1 MSYKQT
7 SQYMAMREAEAETR
21 CSGSLEEE
29 TLSLPR
35 KVLESMGKKFTRH
48 KPGGQPGQQEE
59 HVQTHRNSSVLLR
72 K

>member
-1 MSYKQT
+1 MQQVWTMSYKQT
-7 SQYMAMREAEAETR
+7 SQYEAMREAEAETR

-35 KVLESMGKKFTRH
+35 KVMESMGKKFTRH
-48 KPGGQPGQQEE
+48 KPVGGAAG
-59 HVQTHRNSSVLLR
+59 TAGRACANTR